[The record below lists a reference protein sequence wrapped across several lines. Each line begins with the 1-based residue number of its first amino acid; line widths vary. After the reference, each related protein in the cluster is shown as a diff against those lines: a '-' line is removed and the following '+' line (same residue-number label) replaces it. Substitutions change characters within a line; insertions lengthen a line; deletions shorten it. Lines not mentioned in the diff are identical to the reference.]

1 MATIFEYIDLK
12 HKQKAKK
19 DAIVEGILDAI
30 EGNAIS
36 KGAPLPS
43 VNKMIQTLGVA
54 RMTVVKALNELK
66 ERGVI
71 VSEDK
76 VGYFVNDI
84 NVTRKMKVLLFLT
97 SFASYHE
104 NLYNHII
111 EDINDSNI
119 TIDLYFHH
127 CNPQIVKSVLNEN
140 LGNYGM
146 YIISVFES
154 PLLKTILSRIPS
166 RKLLQIIRPPLFE
179 NVSSIHQDFTL
190 GLKTSL
196 NNIKSNML
204 KYDRFILIFSE
215 KYGHPQAIRTSFIEF
230 CAINNINSQ
239 IENKISS
246 ELLVKGTAFWVIED
260 NDLIALIKMGE
271 DIGLQIGNEIGIL
284 SYNDTPVKEY
294 IRNGIT
300 SVSVDFAKMGQSISK
315 YIKNPVYTHEV
326 FVPELIIRNSF

>member
-1 MATIFEYIDLK
+1 MATIFEYINLK
-12 HKQKAKK
+12 HKRKSKK

-36 KGAPLPS
+36 KDTALPS
-43 VNKMIQTLGVA
+43 VNKMIQMLGVA

-76 VGYFVNDI
+76 VGYFVNDV
-84 NVTRKMKVLLFLT
+84 NVTRKLKVLLFLT

-104 NLYNHII
+104 ILYNHII

-140 LGNYGM
+140 LGNYGL

-154 PLLKTILSRIPS
+154 PILKSILSGIPS

-179 NVSSIHQDFTL
+179 NISSIHQDFHI
-190 GLKTSL
+190 GLKKSL
-196 NNIKSNML
+196 DNLKPNML
-204 KYDRFILIFSE
+204 KYDKFILIFSE
-215 KYGHPQAIRTSFIEF
+215 KYGHPQAIRTSFVEF
-230 CAINNINSQ
+230 CAENNIFSQ
-239 IENKISS
+239 IESKISR
-246 ELLVKGTAFWVIED
+246 ELLMKGTAFWIIED

-271 DIGLQIGNEIGIL
+271 DAGFQIGNEIGIL

-300 SVSVDFAKMGQSISK
+300 TVSVDFATMGQSISE

-326 FVPELIIRNSF
+326 FVPELIFRNSF